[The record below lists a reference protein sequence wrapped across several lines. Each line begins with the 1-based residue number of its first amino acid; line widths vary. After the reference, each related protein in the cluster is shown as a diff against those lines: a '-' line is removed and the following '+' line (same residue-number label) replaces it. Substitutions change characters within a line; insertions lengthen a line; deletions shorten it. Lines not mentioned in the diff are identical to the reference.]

1 MLGSGESIK
10 GQDCGSLE
18 LQLVCRTP
26 PCHLAGTASNINN
39 DNEVENENSPS
50 SAQYSVWWDRRVA
63 NEKLERLKAVEKE
76 IQDAEAE
83 AQKLEQ
89 EKQHKVS

>member
-1 MLGSGESIK
+1 M
-10 GQDCGSLE
+10 
-18 LQLVCRTP
+18 
-26 PCHLAGTASNINN
+26 
-39 DNEVENENSPS
+39 
-50 SAQYSVWWDRRVA
+50 A
-63 NEKLERLKAVEKE
+63 NESLERLKAVEKE